1 MKINELQNDDKSIIY
16 VLVGVPCSGKST
28 WTKRLIEKDPTFV
41 VISTDDLLEEYARE
55 EGLTY
60 GESWNKYFSRANAA
74 AKQKFASAITNKSN
88 IVYDQTNMSSKKRKG
103 ILSNVPDYFKIAVV
117 FDVDT
122 KELFRRN
129 KERAEKTGKNIPE
142 HIIQKFLKDFSP
154 VTREEGFN
162 KIIRV

>member
-1 MKINELQNDDKSIIY
+1 MKINELQNNDKPTIF
-16 VLVGVPCSGKST
+16 VCVGVPCSGKST
-28 WTKRLIEKDPTFV
+28 WVRQLTTKDPSFV
-41 VISTDDLLEEYARE
+41 VISTDDLLDEYAKA
-55 EGLTY
+55 EGLNY
-60 GESWNKYFSRANAA
+60 GEAWNKYFSRANREM
-74 AKQKFASAITNKSN
+74 KEKFATATANKSN

-103 ILSNVPDYFKIAVV
+103 ILSNASDYFKIAVV

-154 VTREEGFN
+154 VTKEEGFN

>member
-1 MKINELQNDDKSIIY
+1 MKINDLQNKQQPIIY
-16 VLVGVPCSGKST
+16 VLVGAPASGKST
-28 WTKRLIEKDPTFV
+28 WTKQIVAKDSSFV
-41 VISTDDLLEEYARE
+41 VISTDDLLDQYAQA

-60 GESWNKYFSRANAA
+60 GEAWNKYFSRANTT
-74 AKQKFASAITNKSN
+74 AKQNFASAIANKSN
-88 IVYDQTNMSSKKRKG
+88 IIYDQTNMSGKKRRG
-103 ILSNVPDYFKIAVV
+103 ILSNVEDYYKIAVV

-142 HIIQKFLKDFSP
+142 HVIKKMLGDYHP
-154 VTREEGFN
+154 VTKEEGFN